1 MRLTTG
7 NQLYEGFEQIM
18 ESTHEC
24 PVDTE
29 YSLPDYC
36 ADIQKILKCIVT
48 PEVVSA
54 AVIGDSL
61 SVDGAADI
69 RVLYLDAK
77 GECVR
82 GFDTKKEFS
91 FNVRLNGSTE
101 GAAAVVRPFVQ
112 HMTCRAMNARRVDMH
127 ITLGFNI
134 SVTAVRRTE
143 LAERIESD
151 LVETHCDTYAAS
163 RAVGCCMHTFI
174 LEENI
179 ELQNGKPPIET
190 VLRRGVRYQIDSV
203 QLSDGAAT
211 ITGRACVEILYRTFS
226 DTALPER
233 MACELPF
240 TQTVECAGVDETCTA
255 SVCCPSGECTI
266 QPREDSVGEYMIL
279 NLYLKPTFC
288 VKFTKPCTVCAVSDA
303 FSIRGALEAK
313 YKNASLERCEQLPA
327 RQIKVSDTIR
337 IPDGDL
343 ERVVDLWCDG
353 LSLSAFTEKESAAVR
368 GKFSVCVLYQ
378 TKEKRMAF
386 LERMLDFTDSHES
399 PGDGRLSASG
409 EITAVRFTITDAG
422 ALECTAELSV
432 AEQVRCVYP
441 VRAVESAELDE
452 TAACDACCAAVY
464 YAACGERI
472 WDIAKRYKARVSA
485 IQAHNNCTGDTL
497 TEDRPMIIC
506 RK

>member
-29 YSLPDYC
+29 YNLPDYC

-61 SVDGAADI
+61 SVDGTADI

-101 GAAAVVRPFVQ
+101 GAAAAVHPYVQ

-127 ITLGFNI
+127 ITLGFSI

-151 LVETHCDTYAAS
+151 LVETRCDTYAAS
-163 RAVGCCMHTFI
+163 RAVGCCTHTFI

-190 VLRRGVRYQIDSV
+190 VLRRCVRYQIDSV
-203 QLSDGAAT
+203 QAAQGAVTVA
-211 ITGRACVEILYRTFS
+211 GRACVEVLYRPFS
-226 DTALPER
+226 DAALPER

-240 TQTVECAGVDETCTA
+240 TQTVECAGADEACTV
-255 SVCCPSGECTI
+255 SVCCPGGECTI
-266 QPREDSVGEYMIL
+266 QPREDSVGEYTIL

-288 VKFTKPCTVCAVSDA
+288 VKLTRPCTVCSVSDA
-303 FSIRGALEAK
+303 FSIRGALDAK
-313 YKNASLERCEQLPA
+313 YKSASLERCEQLPA
-327 RQIKVSDTIR
+327 RQIKVSETIA

-343 ERVVDLWCDG
+343 ERVIDLWCDG

-378 TKEKRMAF
+378 TKEKRVAF
-386 LERMLDFTDSHES
+386 LERMLDFTDSREWQ
-399 PGDGRLSASG
+399 GEGKLSAAG
-409 EITAVRFTITDAG
+409 EITAVHFTITDAG

-432 AEQVRCVYP
+432 LEQVRSVYA

-464 YAACGERI
+464 YAAAGERI
-472 WDIAKRYKARVSA
+472 WDIAKRYQARVSA
-485 IQAHNNCTGDTL
+485 IQAHNDCTADTL
-497 TEDRPMIIC
+497 SEDRPMIIC